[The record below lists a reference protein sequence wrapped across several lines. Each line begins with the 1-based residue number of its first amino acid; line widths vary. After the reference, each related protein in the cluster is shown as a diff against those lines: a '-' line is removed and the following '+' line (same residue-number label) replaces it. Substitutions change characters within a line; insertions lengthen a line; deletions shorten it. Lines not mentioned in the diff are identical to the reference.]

1 MGSGVPHGS
10 GNRHHSPADELPGVP
25 IPSDFER
32 LEPGAG
38 GEIEALSNER
48 AADLAR
54 CTGGV
59 GVARNPTGC
68 TERRRWS
75 FPREGRDEC
84 GKREEEQQRGCPAP
98 TQGTDVV
105 GSPEGQP
112 CLPEGVSGYHGGGP
126 APPQARGSASQ
137 AVLMLRRGAPEAP
150 ESWAGPDAWRRRPW
164 GTSGASP
171 APGREAP
178 GEGAGGYRGSPHKAA
193 A

>member
-98 TQGTDVV
+98 TQGTEVV
-105 GSPEGQP
+105 GSPVVQP

-126 APPQARGSASQ
+126 TPPQAWGMRFSTGAHAPSRFSGSARELGGAGRLAAT
-137 AVLMLRRGAPEAP
+137 AVGDERRL
-150 ESWAGPDAWRRRPW
+150 AGTRPGSSRRRSRRVP
-164 GTSGASP
+164 
-171 APGREAP
+171 RI
-178 GEGAGGYRGSPHKAA
+178 AA
-193 A
+193 